1 MRRTLRASQS
11 RDCTATTVRR
21 LPSGS
26 FRKVWDRVRDKWGWP
41 DEIETGDPHRGAK
54 LVCFVLALMEYERE
68 PNVFYPSSTISNY
81 VWALC
86 AFMQQLMHADPRTN
100 VVGWRFFM
108 ASVVVMCF
116 VPYEPRRRVP
126 TAAIRSALAAVDVSN
141 FAMVQMAVLVLFLYS
156 NVCGTLYYIVMPHA
170 GRAPS
175 NSMHISIT
183 CARALGPIL

>member
-1 MRRTLRASQS
+1 MSRSSSNVVEASTVP
-11 RDCTATTVRR
+11 CTDFLCGIPTQAHADEVKAIMAQRFSSSSAASIAAAR
-21 LPSGS
+21 QH
-26 FRKVWDRVRDKWGWP
+26 WDRVRDKWGWP

-126 TAAIRSALAAVDVSN
+126 ESGPR
-141 FAMVQMAVLVLFLYS
+141 
-156 NVCGTLYYIVMPHA
+156 G
-170 GRAPS
+170 PS
-175 NSMHISIT
+175 
-183 CARALGPIL
+183 GKKQ